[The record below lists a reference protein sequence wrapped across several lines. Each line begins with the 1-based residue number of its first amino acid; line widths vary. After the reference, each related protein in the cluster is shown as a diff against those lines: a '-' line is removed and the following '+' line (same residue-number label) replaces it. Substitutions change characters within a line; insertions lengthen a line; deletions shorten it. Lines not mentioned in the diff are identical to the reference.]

1 MEAIWS
7 ELFELKS
14 KILPCFHF
22 WAHGSPY
29 IESRGTKVSTY
40 ADLITVD
47 IYMYMYNN
55 EKQLTTNTFSYM

>member
-14 KILPCFHF
+14 KILPPCFHF
-22 WAHGSPY
+22 WAHGGPY
-29 IESRGTKVSTY
+29 MESRGTKVSTC

-47 IYMYMYNN
+47 IYIYVHVQQGKTINN
-55 EKQLTTNTFSYM
+55 QYI